1 MEGAADGTQLLAG
14 SEGLG
19 LELVHSADGVG
30 YEPGAYGGLSVRVP
44 DVGAAVE
51 AAVAAGGSVVAPVAE
66 VPYGASL
73 EPLEDDE
80 DVAGFEGGGLA
91 GEEEEARERE
101 QTRSGHTISTRFA
114 TKID

>member
-1 MEGAADGTQLLAG
+1 MVVL
-14 SEGLG
+14 
-19 LELVHSADGVG
+19 
-30 YEPGAYGGLSVRVP
+30 
-44 DVGAAVE
+44 
-51 AAVAAGGSVVAPVAE
+51 AAGRAA
-66 VPYGASL
+66 
-73 EPLEDDE
+73 LEDDE